1 MYLQSPSCVP
11 VMSAVTP
18 SPSPEPTKPRRGVD
32 AVEVVTTLLGA
43 ILAHDHPP
51 RLKDIETTTGIP
63 SAKLHRYLVSLVDGG
78 LVKRVDGNRY
88 DFGLLAYQIAQRA
101 AHKGDMLSLVEPFI
115 QEYANDIGHTCG
127 IGLLFQNA
135 ITMVRWYQPEGAFS
149 ISLRPGLQV
158 PATASSTGM
167 VFAAHLSRPQ
177 SEPLVRA
184 ELEKIGELD
193 DERLEAVYQRY
204 AQIVADG
211 IAHGSGLRI
220 PGLNSLSVPVFDRT
234 GTVAMVITAV
244 GYEPSFPAGPDCSH
258 ATPLKALGLRLSRM
272 MGHSY
277 VP

>member
-1 MYLQSPSCVP
+1 
-11 VMSAVTP
+11 
-18 SPSPEPTKPRRGVD
+18 
-32 AVEVVTTLLGA
+32 VEVVTTVLGA
-43 ILAHDHPP
+43 ILAQDQPP
-51 RLKDIETTTGIP
+51 RLKDIEVATGIP
-63 SAKLHRYLVSLVDGG
+63 SAKLHRYLVSLVEGG
-78 LVKRVDGNRY
+78 LIKRVEGSRY

-101 AHKGDMLSLVEPFI
+101 AHKGDMLSFVEPYI

-135 ITMVRWYQPEGAFS
+135 ITMVRWYQPEGTFS

-158 PATASSTGM
+158 PTTASSTGM

-184 ELEKIGELD
+184 ELEKIGELSS
-193 DERLEAVYQRY
+193 ERMEAIYERY

-211 IAHGSGLRI
+211 IARGSGLRI

-244 GYEPSFPAGPDCSH
+244 GYEPSFPGHPDGGH
-258 ATPLKALGLRLSRM
+258 AVTLKQLGRRLSQM
-272 MGHSY
+272 MGHSFST
-277 VP
+277 